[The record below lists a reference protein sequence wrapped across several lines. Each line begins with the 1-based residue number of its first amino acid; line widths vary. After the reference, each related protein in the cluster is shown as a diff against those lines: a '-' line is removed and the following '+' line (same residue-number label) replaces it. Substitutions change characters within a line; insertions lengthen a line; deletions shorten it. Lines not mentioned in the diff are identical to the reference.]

1 MTIKLTIEISEKEMQ
16 GYLTDNPGKSIKD
29 LQGEINNVIYLG
41 GDCINAMMERLLGF
55 GCDTYIEKNKV
66 SSKYTIDDLFLSIND
81 VYAQFDDGKIDHSQ
95 TVEIFL
101 NCCNQ
106 FIKDHTEVKQ

>member
-1 MTIKLTIEISEKEMQ
+1 MTIKLTIEISEKEIQ

-41 GDCINAMMERLLGF
+41 GDCIDAMMTRLLGF
-55 GCDTYIEKNKV
+55 GCDAYIEKKKP
-66 SSKYTIDDLFLSIND
+66 SKKYTIDDLFLSIND
-81 VYAQFDDGKIDHSQ
+81 VYSQFDEGEIKRDE

-101 NCCNQ
+101 NCCEQ
-106 FIKDHTEVKQ
+106 FIKSNGGTK